1 MAWTKTLLGVF
12 GLAVAAGAADP
23 VCSVALQA
31 CPKTLEGTTIQVPED
46 AVWLD
51 PRLPFCPEQV
61 QVQTGGTTAP
71 PSIVF
76 IIDNSGSMNSTDGN
90 EQRFSVSR
98 SLLDSIYKA
107 APATKVGVV
116 VFSRRLH
123 YDHRENA
130 FFKQA
135 DLGDP
140 AQHDSYIPLTALNT
154 AYPGGRFGIDT
165 LKALLEND
173 ASGNLVHATKLP
185 AVRQPSDTRWLP
197 ENVRDGTDI
206 TLGFQAAKQ
215 ALIGDN
221 NAKDNQYFIFLSDGE
236 PSGIDVVRQT
246 MASEW
251 IQAVNVPTTFTVFFT
266 NSSTPPPQIQTMN
279 TNIRNNG
286 YSASNP
292 KSNTWAINLQAS
304 QLLPLLSSSV
314 LNPIFANKPAT
325 PVSASL
331 VSGTTNANTTTL
343 GAGHFIFPGKVP
355 LAAGQTSVVLTY
367 NYSYVDSGITKTHT
381 ASYTVRIQRVPNATP
396 VATQAKI
403 ECQDGDI
410 QLIHE
415 GKVLNLVTAD
425 HENLQVR
432 LILPGGETCTNCTVV
447 VEPHANRA
455 GKDRENVALTL
466 VSGTTYGGQ
475 FGREAINT
483 AAAPNDGKLTHLVAD
498 SIVVTWTNPANPLH
512 VIRKAFP
519 YSDVRTALDVRNHN
533 TYSVTDNTT
542 PLADRKQWVLVGS
555 TTVKV
560 QVENGTEADCCKLV
574 GAITPQDSAKYVGI
588 KVTASRSF
596 SVDIKVY
603 DNLGQY
609 VNKISFSVSQAEFAN
624 LPREGTSGS
633 NRSLRVLWDN
643 RTEDGAFAGTG
654 AYIFKTTVTLNKIP
668 GIATDQV
675 VRTDHRL
682 VGVVRGD

>member
-1 MAWTKTLLGVF
+1 MAWTKRFLGI
-12 GLAVAAGAADP
+12 LSMAVAAGAADQ

-51 PRLPFCPEQV
+51 PRLPFCTEQV
-61 QVQTGGTTAP
+61 QVQTGGTMPP

-76 IIDNSGSMNSTDGN
+76 IIDNSGSMNGNDPN
-90 EQRFSVSR
+90 EQRFTVTR
-98 SLLDSIYKA
+98 NLLDSMYKA
-107 APATKVGVV
+107 APATKVGIV
-116 VFSRRLH
+116 VFSRRLN
-123 YDHRENA
+123 YDHRDNA

-140 AQHDSYIPLTALNT
+140 NQHDSYIPLTALN
-154 AYPGGRFGIDT
+154 ANIGGRLGIDT
-165 LKALLEND
+165 LKALLGFTG
-173 ASGNLVHATKLP
+173 SGELNHATTFP
-185 AVRQPSDTRWLP
+185 ATRVSSNSGWP
-197 ENVRDGTDI
+197 AENVRDGTDI
-206 TLGFQAAKQ
+206 TLGFLAAKQ

-236 PSGIDVVRQT
+236 PTGVDVIRQGT
-246 MASEW
+246 MMDW
-251 IQAVNVPTTFTVFFT
+251 VQGVNVPTTFTVFFT
-266 NSSTPPPQIQTMN
+266 NSSTPPGNVQTMN

-325 PVSASL
+325 PASASL
-331 VSGTTNANTTTL
+331 VSGATTASTTTL
-343 GAGHFIFPGKVP
+343 GSGHFVFPGKVP
-355 LAAGQTSVVLTY
+355 LAAGQTSVALTY
-367 NYSYVDSGITKTHT
+367 NYTYVDSGITKTHT
-381 ASYTVRIQRVPNATP
+381 ATYNVRIQRVPNATP
-396 VATQAKI
+396 VAAQAKI
-403 ECQDGDI
+403 ECQEGDI
-410 QLIHE
+410 QLVHE

-425 HENLQVR
+425 HENLDVR

-455 GKDRENVALTL
+455 GKDRETVALIPA
-466 VSGTTYGGQ
+466 GGST
-475 FGREAINT
+475 FGGKFSREATNVGAT
-483 AAAPNDGKLTHLVAD
+483 ANDGKLTHLVAD
-498 SIVVTWTNPANPLH
+498 SIVVIWTNPANPLH

-542 PLADRKQWVLVGS
+542 PLADRKSWVLVGS
-555 TTVKV
+555 STVKV
-560 QVENGTEADCCKLV
+560 QVEDGTKTDCCKLV
-574 GAITPQDSAKYVGI
+574 GTLPPEDSVKYVGI

-624 LPREGTSGS
+624 LPREGTTGS